1 MRTAFLLLA
10 LLLCRAPVLASQ
22 TSLAAAPMDPRLIPT
37 PASLADAPSVAP
49 RRDRVVGAVQGAV
62 QGAALGALIGG
73 LGFAAVT
80 YVGNG
85 FDSDAEG
92 YAVLALPVG
101 GVVGGALG
109 LVAGAIIGAPER
121 DEEPRAQVLVSPG
134 PARGVTASV
143 SVPLGPRPR

>member
-1 MRTAFLLLA
+1 MRTALLLLA
-10 LLLCRAPVLASQ
+10 LLLCRAPVLAAQ

-37 PASLADAPSVAP
+37 PASLADAPSAAP
-49 RRDRVVGAVQGAV
+49 RRDRVVGAVQGA
-62 QGAALGALIGG
+62 ALGALVGG

-85 FDSDAEG
+85 FDHDAEG

-134 PARGVTASV
+134 AARGLTAAV

>member
-10 LLLCRAPVLASQ
+10 LLLCRAPVLAAQ
-22 TSLAAAPMDPRLIPT
+22 TSLAAAPMDPRLIPAF
-37 PASLADAPSVAP
+37 ASYSDAPATAP
-49 RRDRVVGAVQGAV
+49 RRDRLLGAV
-62 QGAALGALIGG
+62 QGAALGAVVGA

-92 YAVLALPVG
+92 YAVLALLVG
-101 GVVGGALG
+101 GVVGGGGG

-121 DEEPRAQVLVSPG
+121 DEEPRAQVLVSPIA
-134 PARGVTASV
+134 ARSLTASV
-143 SVPLGPRPR
+143 SVPLRPRPR